1 MSRFGDLIGKFRGGD
16 GQKVATYPCLITAI
30 NRGAALPHGPASGYS
45 YDILMNAPQ
54 GALSLTDIA
63 PVVQRWPDTMDVV
76 PLKVNSMTMVGVL
89 EGTVTGLLT
98 AELPYVEPCGQSSGS
113 VIQDQ
118 IAGFIGLAYAM
129 TPGQKA
135 QLRGAMG
142 L

>member
-1 MSRFGDLIGKFRGGD
+1 MSRIGELMGRIRTGDS
-16 GQKVATYPCLITAI
+16 QKVATYPCLITAI

-45 YDILMNAPQ
+45 YDIIMNYE
-54 GALSLTDIA
+54 GGGVKLTDVA
-63 PVVQRWPDTMDVV
+63 PEVQRWPDTMDVV